1 MNEYIVLPAD
11 PAPYLAAGYHFAGAF
26 GGGMLILHATE
37 DPTLPGDTLVAQ
49 RLEGEQAATIIDA
62 TAYEALRP
70 FGNNEDG
77 SATGDL
83 RWSYIDGWPHRLF
96 PSGSPYPD
104 DNIPFDAEARHLY
117 FDTPATP
124 ASTGWGFRV
133 ELIGDA
139 GTRDPSARA
148 IGVYSDAECTQY
160 LWTTGAFQSGPSEW
174 QVDEQGEPLTVWF
187 TNSWDGDRPD
197 ERKDWHIAF
206 LLGSAQEG
214 HQTLPAGQDGIRYLF
229 WEHEQGWVPPPD
241 ADWID
246 TGATV
251 TGQSGQLFYISS
263 ATVAAALIPGQA
275 IRFGDTLETTFVAI
289 WSGTDNLLQID
300 PYVAA
305 QVGDALWAWG

>member
-1 MNEYIVLPAD
+1 MNEYILIPVALTHDETIQVPVLDEDGLPTYDDNGNPITEEQIAQVSNY
-11 PAPYLAAGYHFAGAF
+11 PYHFAGAF
-26 GGGMLILHATE
+26 GDGLLVLHTE

-49 RLEGEQAATIIDA
+49 RLEGDQSATILD
-62 TAYEALRP
+62 TDAYEALRP

-77 SATGDL
+77 TATGEL
-83 RWSYIDGWPHRLF
+83 LWPYIDGWPARIF
-96 PSGSPYPD
+96 PSGNPYPD

-124 ASTGWGFRV
+124 DSTGWGFRV

-214 HQTLPAGQDGIRYLF
+214 HQTLPAAQDGIRYLF
-229 WEHEQGWVPPPD
+229 WDRNQGSEGGEPQPWESGRLYNTGERCTHVGETWESTMDGNHWEPGVVHSVWV
-241 ADWID
+241 
-246 TGATV
+246 TV
-251 TGQSGQLFYISS
+251 
-263 ATVAAALIPGQA
+263 
-275 IRFGDTLETTFVAI
+275 
-289 WSGTDNLLQID
+289 
-300 PYVAA
+300 
-305 QVGDALWAWG
+305 